1 MGVYELARAAASR
14 CAARIE
20 ELPVFR
26 LAWSERGAPRVI
38 LPVFRLAWSERGAPR
53 RSCAAGGAPGAPGV
67 CMRRRPAGRCRR
79 DIAYA
84 HKECSRGSGAARCA
98 LRGQRVPKFAPNQ
111 ESQPPQSVLILRR
124 VNSDSRW
131 QAFVQTSQDSLGWV
145 GGFENVNFY
154 AARRWNSLLAPRP
167 SKGRYRSP
175 TGPACCMERT
185 FRPRCP
191 PGRTRARRP
200 VAASAARSGPLRC
213 MRMHS
218 RTKMTSAGGHVI
230 TSRARPHKTRFT
242 V

>member
-1 MGVYELARAAASR
+1 MSSINVDLEAGEQRFAMAGLRPDFPG
-14 CAARIE
+14 
-20 ELPVFR
+20 LP
-26 LAWSERGAPRVI
+26 
-38 LPVFRLAWSERGAPR
+38 
-53 RSCAAGGAPGAPGV
+53 
-67 CMRRRPAGRCRR
+67 GR
-79 DIAYA
+79 
-84 HKECSRGSGAARCA
+84 
-98 LRGQRVPKFAPNQ
+98 
-111 ESQPPQSVLILRR
+111 
-124 VNSDSRW
+124 
-131 QAFVQTSQDSLGWV
+131 V

-218 RTKMTSAGGHVI
+218 RTKMTSGGQSIYTSQRRGAGLEKNGF
-230 TSRARPHKTRFT
+230 SDLTRFFWAISCADAACACDCHFARRRRRRGQPSH

>member
-1 MGVYELARAAASR
+1 MVGAS
-14 CAARIE
+14 
-20 ELPVFR
+20 
-26 LAWSERGAPRVI
+26 
-38 LPVFRLAWSERGAPR
+38 
-53 RSCAAGGAPGAPGV
+53 GAPGV
-67 CMRRRPAGRCRR
+67 YMGRRLAGRSRR

-84 HKECSRGSGAARCA
+84 QGMLQRQRLAARCA

-154 AARRWNSLLAPRP
+154 AARRWNSLLAPRS

-218 RTKMTSAGGHVI
+218 RTKMTSGGQSIYTSQRRARTRVRVRYVRGTSKEPTSKPAGGCHGPTTQDI
-230 TSRARPHKTRFT
+230 LA
-242 V
+242 